1 MLNYRRLCRYSE
13 TEKRLVIS
21 ALEVKHF
28 SNGTSNVKM
37 GPQIFQWGNRER
49 EGRKT
54 YKSMI
59 FFFFWQAPWAE
70 SQDAWVS
77 VLIPH

>member
-28 SNGTSNVKM
+28 SNGTCDVEM
-37 GPQIFQWGNRER
+37 GLQIFRCRKKGVGER
-49 EGRKT
+49 D
-54 YKSMI
+54 
-59 FFFFWQAPWAE
+59 P
-70 SQDAWVS
+70 
-77 VLIPH
+77 

>member
-21 ALEVKHF
+21 ASEVKHF

-37 GPQIFQWGNRER
+37 GPQIFQWRKREKGKR
-49 EGRKT
+49 HIK
-54 YKSMI
+54 
-59 FFFFWQAPWAE
+59 
-70 SQDAWVS
+70 V
-77 VLIPH
+77 